1 MGIKTEQKT
10 INCVREVN
18 AKKVQNLFTPPV
30 TVTAEYWPVTNII
43 RPARV
48 GVVY

>member
-10 INCVREVN
+10 IFVREVN
-18 AKKVQNLFTPPV
+18 AKKVHNLFTPPV
-30 TVTAEYWPVTNII
+30 TVKEYRPVTRII

-48 GVVY
+48 RVV